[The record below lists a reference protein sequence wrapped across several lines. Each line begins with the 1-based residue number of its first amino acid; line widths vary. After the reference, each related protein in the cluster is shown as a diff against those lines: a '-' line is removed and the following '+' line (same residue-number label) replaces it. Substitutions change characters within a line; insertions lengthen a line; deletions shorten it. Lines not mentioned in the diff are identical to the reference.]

1 MNLLFDKKS
10 ILDYNLNL
18 FNSYG
23 VFKSYNITHQN
34 SIEQP
39 LGEDN
44 RVKILTP
51 WRSKHNFCTSSQI
64 YYWELFNYSIKECLL
79 FSQTFSNIL
88 CKNFK
93 IAENKNIEFAGD
105 KFILNNE
112 IIGINYIFALTP
124 NTHASLIIFKNDELD
139 FENYDFATSFT
150 NLTNYLEVNSIL
162 LPIHQSSANSQS

>member
-10 ILDYNLNL
+10 ILNYNLNL

-23 VFKSYNITHQN
+23 IFKSY
-34 SIEQP
+34 SIEHKKS
-39 LGEDN
+39 LENNFNENN
-44 RVKILTP
+44 RVKIISN
-51 WRSKHNFCTSSQI
+51 WKNGECTSSRI